1 MIERIESKHA
11 GLLALEAVGT
21 IEASDY
27 EDVLKPAIEEAIA
40 GGGKIRLVFLLGDE
54 YEGYSA
60 GAAWED
66 AKLWIPRITKWE
78 RCALVTDHRWLA
90 DTVRLFR
97 PLMPGE
103 IEVFPVSRLD
113 DALDWAAA

>member
-1 MIERIESKHA
+1 MIEQIESEHE
-11 GLLALEAVGT
+11 GLLAFRAVGT
-21 IEASDY
+21 IEARDY

-40 GGGKIRLVFLLGDE
+40 GEGKIRLVFVLGDE

-78 RCALVTDHRWLA
+78 RCALVTDHRRLA
-90 DTVRLFR
+90 DAVRLFA

-103 IEVFPVSRLD
+103 LQIFPVSELD
-113 DALDWAAA
+113 DALAWAAA

>member
-1 MIERIESKHA
+1 MIERIDSRHE
-11 GLLALEAVGT
+11 GLLAFKAVGT
-21 IEASDY
+21 IEVSDY
-27 EDVLKPAIEEAIA
+27 EEVLKPAIEEAIA
-40 GGGKIRLVFLLGDE
+40 GEGKIRLVFLLGEE
-54 YEGYSA
+54 YEGYSV

-90 DTVRLFR
+90 DAVRLFR

-103 IEVFPVSRLD
+103 LEVFPVTGLD